1 MFSKIVL
8 SYLSKIVLLYLW
20 GNCLYFGYHFI
31 SKNQNLDSFISFF
44 TEVYSFEWANS
55 LGIVGG
61 FIQIGLSIII
71 MIYMGVSI
79 IVALRLLWR
88 FFTSKTNLDKDFD

>member
-8 SYLSKIVLLYLW
+8 SYLSKIIVLYLW
-20 GNCLYFGYHFI
+20 GNCLYFAYHFI
-31 SKNQNLDSFISFF
+31 SKNQNFDSFIAFF
-44 TEVYSFEWANS
+44 IEVYSFEWTKS
-55 LGIVGG
+55 LGLFGG

>member
-44 TEVYSFEWANS
+44 TEVYIFEWANS
-55 LGIVGG
+55 LCIVGG
-61 FIQIGLSIII
+61 FIQIGLSIIL

-79 IVALRLLWR
+79 IEALRLLWR
-88 FFTSKTNLDKDFD
+88 FFTSKSNLDKDFD

>member
-1 MFSKIVL
+1 M
-8 SYLSKIVLLYLW
+8 
-20 GNCLYFGYHFI
+20 
-31 SKNQNLDSFISFF
+31 
-44 TEVYSFEWANS
+44 EVYSFEWANS

-61 FIQIGLSIII
+61 FIQIGLSIIL

>member
-1 MFSKIVL
+1 MFSKIIL
-8 SYLSKIVLLYLW
+8 SYLSKIIVLYLW
-20 GNCLYFGYHFI
+20 GNCLYFAYHFI

-44 TEVYSFEWANS
+44 TEVYSFEWTNS

-61 FIQIGLSIII
+61 FIQIGLSIIL